1 MQATLHLID
10 HQSITIYSNKPK
22 TLEIVEI
29 LEADCSPGVVRLLIN
44 LNYCT
49 CKHFK
54 NEVLLKVEPTS
65 GSYTCKH
72 VLALRLA
79 LALKHKCLVYKEV
92 PCHQLDL
99 LMKYFLPEATITATE

>member
-10 HQSITIYSNKPK
+10 HQSITIYTNKPK

-29 LEADCSPGVVRLLIN
+29 LEADSSPGVVRLLIN